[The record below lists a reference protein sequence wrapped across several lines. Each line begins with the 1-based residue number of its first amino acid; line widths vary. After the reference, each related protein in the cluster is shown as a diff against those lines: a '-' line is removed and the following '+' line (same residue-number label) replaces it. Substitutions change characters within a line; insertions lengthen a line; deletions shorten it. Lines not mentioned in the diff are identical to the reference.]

1 MNCSLLINRREVIY
15 LFIRPS
21 EGRITSRFGVTRKN
35 SNVKLHKG
43 VDIGSDGSRV
53 IKASASGIVTRARVI
68 GGYGNAITITHTFI
82 GKKYETLYAHLEII
96 SVKVGQTVKQGQQ
109 IGIKGSTGN
118 STGIH
123 LHFEIHIPSYELGQ
137 PSAVNPLK
145 YISEINAN
153 EVQKLLNAAGYKLI
167 IDGIEG
173 PLTIS
178 AIKDFQ
184 KKKGLTV
191 DGVVGTK
198 TLAAL
203 QKK

>member
-1 MNCSLLINRREVIY
+1 M
-15 LFIRPS
+15 FIRPS
-21 EGRITSRFGVTRKN
+21 EGEITSRFGEIRKN
-35 SNVKLHKG
+35 SNVKVHKG
-43 VDIGSDGSRV
+43 VDIGSDGSPIIR
-53 IKASASGIVTRARVI
+53 ASASGKVTRAKVI
-68 GGYGNAITITHTFI
+68 GGYGNTITIAHTLN
-82 GKKYETLYAHLEII
+82 GKKYETLYAHLKTIT
-96 SVKVGQTVKQGQQ
+96 VKVGQSVKQGQQ

-123 LHFEIHIPSYELGQ
+123 LHFEIHIPSYEVGQ
-137 PSAVNPLK
+137 PNAVNPLK
-145 YISEINAN
+145 YISEINVT
-153 EVQKLLNAAGYKLI
+153 EVQKLLNSAGYKLI
-167 IDGIEG
+167 NDGIEG

-203 QKK
+203 KKKK

>member
-1 MNCSLLINRREVIY
+1 M
-15 LFIRPS
+15 FIRPS
-21 EGRITSRFGVTRKN
+21 AGEIRKN
-35 SNVKLHKG
+35 SNVKVHKG
-43 VDIGSDGSRV
+43 VDFGSDGSPIIRT
-53 IKASASGIVTRARVI
+53 SASSKVTRAKVI
-68 GGYGNAITITHTFI
+68 GGYGNTITIAHTLN
-82 GKKYETLYAHLEII
+82 GKKYETLYAHLKTIT
-96 SVKVGQTVKQGQQ
+96 VKVGQSVKQGQQ

-123 LHFEIHIPSYELGQ
+123 LHFEIIPSYEAGQ
-137 PSAVNPLK
+137 PNAVNPLK
-145 YISEINAN
+145 YISELNIT
-153 EVQKLLNAAGYKLI
+153 EVHKLLNAAGYKLKN
-167 IDGIEG
+167 DGIEG

-203 QKK
+203 KKK

>member
-1 MNCSLLINRREVIY
+1 M
-15 LFIRPS
+15 
-21 EGRITSRFGVTRKN
+21 
-35 SNVKLHKG
+35 
-43 VDIGSDGSRV
+43 
-53 IKASASGIVTRARVI
+53 
-68 GGYGNAITITHTFI
+68 
-82 GKKYETLYAHLEII
+82 
-96 SVKVGQTVKQGQQ
+96 
-109 IGIKGSTGN
+109 
-118 STGIH
+118 
-123 LHFEIHIPSYELGQ
+123 
-137 PSAVNPLK
+137 
-145 YISEINAN
+145 SEINVT

-203 QKK
+203 KKK